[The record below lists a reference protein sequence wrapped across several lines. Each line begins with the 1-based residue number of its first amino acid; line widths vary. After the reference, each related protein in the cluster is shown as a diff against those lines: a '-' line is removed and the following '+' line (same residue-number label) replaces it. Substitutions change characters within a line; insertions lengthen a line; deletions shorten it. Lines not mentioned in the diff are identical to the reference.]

1 MHGFMY
7 FGPGK
12 QASAAPYTDCCC
24 THDECVRLLQHVVSA
39 KCVKVLLHSRKMRPS
54 VGETNDGGKK
64 GHDAEG
70 NGGKSDGGA
79 ELEGEDGM
87 RKSR

>member
-1 MHGFMY
+1 MHGSMY

-24 THDECVRLLQHVVSA
+24 THDDECVRLLQHVVSA

-64 GHDAEG
+64 VTTQKETEEKAM
-70 NGGKSDGGA
+70 GA
-79 ELEGEDGM
+79 PSWKEKTE
-87 RKSR
+87 